1 VKGTTRVARLALPAL
16 AAAAA
21 LLCLAGGAFARGTA
35 DQALAIAVD
44 GPGTVTGT
52 GISCRDGIG
61 DCVELYADGT
71 SLTLTAASDPG
82 AVFAGWGGDCSAATG
97 STCTLTMSSA
107 AAVTASFTSGGGG
120 GDNPTLTVIPSGNG
134 KVTGSGIECGS
145 GATDCSET
153 YATGTTGTLTAT
165 PGSGA
170 TFIGWGSACSGTA
183 TTCVV
188 SMSEAKNVTATFSS
202 SSTQYGV
209 SLSVTGS
216 GHVTGG
222 GIDCGNGNTD
232 CSELFAANTTVSL
245 TAIPA
250 SGATFAGWG
259 GNCSGSGTVCTL
271 TMSAAKAVTA
281 SFTPGTTPKSPRAGT
296 DGGAPGPTG
305 GGTRTFAAR
314 SLGRPIVVR
323 TSAGWAVTLRFY
335 TSRSSTALLR
345 LSRNGRDVN
354 AFTFSPRAGN
364 VRVGPFN
371 VAMAGAYVF
380 RLTLSEERGTTAALI
395 WNLCISPCGSGSFT
409 LSSTSVRRLGAAV
422 VRSGSG
428 MVIKVRF
435 QTDEAGAATVRAFR
449 NGHMASTGYVTFR
462 PGPVTVAVPIR
473 ASGMYSIV
481 MDARNAVGRT
491 FQLRWTVRT

>member
-71 SLTLTAASDPG
+71 SVTLTAASDPG
-82 AVFAGWGGDCSAATG
+82 AAFAGWGGDCSAATG
-97 STCTLTMSSA
+97 NTCTLTMSSA
-107 AAVTASFTSGGGG
+107 AAVTASFTSGGGGG

-134 KVTGSGIECGS
+134 KVTGSGIDCGN

-153 YATGTTGTLTAT
+153 YATATTGTLTAT
-165 PGSGA
+165 PSSGA
-170 TFIGWGSACSGTA
+170 TFIGWGGACSGTA

-202 SSTQYGV
+202 SSTQYGM

-216 GHVTGG
+216 GHVTGA

-259 GNCSGSGTVCTL
+259 GNCSGSGKVCTL
-271 TMSAAKAVTA
+271 TVSAAKAVTA
-281 SFTPGTTPKSPRAGT
+281 SFAPGTTQKIPTIGPAGS
-296 DGGAPGPTG
+296 
-305 GGTRTFAAR
+305 FAAR

-323 TSAGWAVTLRFY
+323 TSAGWAVTLRFH

-371 VAMAGAYVF
+371 VARAGAYVF
-380 RLTLSEERGTTAALI
+380 RLTLSEGRGNTAALI
-395 WNLCISPCGSGSFT
+395 WNLCISPCGGGSFT
-409 LSSTSVRRLGAAV
+409 LTSTSVRRLGAAV

-449 NGHMASTGYVTFR
+449 SGHIVSTGYFTFR
-462 PGPVTVAVPIR
+462 RGPVTVDVPIR

-491 FQLRWTVRT
+491 FQLRWNVRT